1 MGKEEQELE
10 DSEESKPAPKEAKK
24 KKSPLKLIIVV
35 LLVLIFVVVSFVGGV
50 IISGGFLGDLIEKFL
65 KSEGA
70 EKEEETTTLAG
81 PLPEMGPTYAM
92 EQLVVNLANANK
104 YLRVTLILE
113 LDSEER
119 REEVTNRLPQITD
132 AIIILLSSKTQGEI
146 STPEQ
151 KNQLKIEIKTR
162 IEVFLARG
170 AIRNVY
176 FDVFLPQ

>member
-10 DSEESKPAPKEAKK
+10 DSEESKPAPRGAKK
-24 KKSPLKLIIVV
+24 KKSPLKLIIVM
-35 LLVLIFVVVSFVGGV
+35 LVILIFVVVSFVGGV
-50 IISGGFLGDLIEKFL
+50 MISKGDLIENLL
-65 KSEGA
+65 KSEPP
-70 EKEEETTTLAG
+70 EKDEETATLAG
-81 PLPEMGPTYAM
+81 PLPPMGPTYAM

-146 STPEQ
+146 STAEQ